1 MSVYITLPK
10 QARATECSNF
20 RTISLMP
27 HALKIFL
34 KVIQARI
41 GVKID
46 KEVGPTQFG
55 FRPGSGTREG
65 IFCYNILAQKH
76 LEVDKDMYTCF
87 IDYSKAFD
95 RVHHSEL
102 IQCLEKIGVDGRDIR
117 IITNLYWHQ
126 KAAIRIEDQ
135 LSPLIPIKRGV
146 RQGCVLSPYL
156 FNIYTEFIFRESNDL
171 KGITIH
177 GQNINNLRYA
187 DDTALIADDI
197 KNLQNVVDKVKEVS
211 SRAGLEMNVKKT
223 KTMISSRK
231 PEDKS
236 VDIKVNN
243 EILEQVM
250 KFIYLGTEIN
260 QDGKSDKEI
269 IRRSNI
275 AKEKFSKLAGIL
287 TSKKLKISTKLRIVK
302 CYIYSIFC
310 YGCESWTLSKALE
323 TKIEVFEMFCFRKV
337 GNVKWSDRVTN
348 DSVLEKLKTKRT
360 LLSDIQKRKLRYF
373 GHVKRRGNILTTAVE
388 GKLEGR
394 RPRGRPRNNWMTD
407 VREWTGLPASACTS
421 QAADRSLW
429 SVIAR
434 QPLQRR

>member
-102 IQCLEKIGVDGRDIR
+102 IQCLEKIGIDGRDIR
-117 IITNLYWHQ
+117 IITNLYWHK

-250 KFIYLGTEIN
+250 KFIYLGTEIS

-275 AKEKFSKLAGIL
+275 AKEKFSKISNLL
-287 TSKKLKISTKLRIVK
+287 TSKKLKISTKLRILN
-302 CYIYSIFC
+302 CYVFSIFT
-310 YGCESWTLSKALE
+310 YGCELWTLSKVLE
-323 TKIEVFEMFCFRKV
+323 DRIDAMEMWCLRRI
-337 GNVKWSDRVTN
+337 GNIKWSDRVTN
-348 DSVLEKLKTKRT
+348 ESVLRNSTQRDNSLKASKKEKQ
-360 LLSDIQKRKLRYF
+360 DISATSKERKIF
-373 GHVKRRGNILTTAVE
+373 
-388 GKLEGR
+388 
-394 RPRGRPRNNWMTD
+394 
-407 VREWTGLPASACTS
+407 
-421 QAADRSLW
+421 
-429 SVIAR
+429 
-434 QPLQRR
+434 